1 MGPAAAKNRDTVDTD
16 RLTQIGDQ
24 GLYIFGSRSAFQETC
39 LLGDL
44 RQQRETIV
52 RSSANLRGV
61 SDQLE
66 RSGRKLREMG
76 RRALANKLIMYVM
89 IGLLAAGCFFLLYV
103 QTIGG
108 AASPP
113 PSAAQPPTK
122 GRRLLFAPE

>member
-1 MGPAAAKNRDTVDTD
+1 MKAGTDKLKEAQRSIAETETVGAS
-16 RLTQIGDQ
+16 I
-24 GLYIFGSRSAFQETC
+24 
-39 LLGDL
+39 LGDL

>member
-1 MGPAAAKNRDTVDTD
+1 M
-16 RLTQIGDQ
+16 
-24 GLYIFGSRSAFQETC
+24 
-39 LLGDL
+39 
-44 RQQRETIV
+44 

-108 AASPP
+108 AASHAFVSKSYRSTRLEGASSMSSS
-113 PSAAQPPTK
+113 SAASWPPAAYS
-122 GRRLLFAPE
+122 LLSSTATA